1 MTPLMWVEDAP
12 PLTSLRRPI
21 LVTAFTGWFDAAG
34 AATAAVRHL
43 GGIDEGLAQPLA
55 TIEAETFFDFTRRR
69 PTVALDPAGQRVVSW
84 PRNELALRALD
95 EPAAHD
101 IVVLDGEEPHL
112 RWSSF
117 ADLLVEAALA
127 CRCEMVVTVGSAIA
141 ELPHTRR
148 PQVVGSTTSDE
159 LARRLGLAR
168 PTYEGVTG
176 LIGVLLERL
185 ERAELPAI
193 SLRVGVPH
201 YLAAVPHPQATVA
214 LLQHLEHVLGVPTGH
229 AELDEDVDE
238 WRRHHDEAVSLDP
251 DAAAYVGRLEA
262 AYDDRVAAEVPS
274 SDELA
279 AELEAFLR
287 DHRDDR

>member
-1 MTPLMWVEDAP
+1 VTALTWSGGQP
-12 PLTSLRRPI
+12 PSSLRRPI
-21 LVTAFTGWFDAAG
+21 LVTAFTGWFDAGG

-55 TIEAETFFDFTRRR
+55 AIDPETFFDFTRRR

-84 PRNELALRALD
+84 PRNELARREFD
-95 EPAAHD
+95 PPAAHD
-101 IVVLDGEEPHL
+101 IVVLEGEEPHL

-117 ADLLVEAALA
+117 ADLVVEAALA
-127 CRCEMVVTVGSAIA
+127 CGCEMVVTVGAAIA
-141 ELPHTRR
+141 ELPHTRI

-185 ERAELPAI
+185 ERAELPSI

-214 LLQHLEHVLGVPTGH
+214 LLRHLEHVLGVPTGH
-229 AELDEDVDE
+229 GELAEDVEE
-238 WRRHHDEAVSLDP
+238 WRRHHDEAVQLDP
-251 DAAAYVGRLEA
+251 DAVAYVERLEA
-262 AYDDRVAAEVPS
+262 AYDNRVAAEMPS
-274 SDELA
+274 PDELA

-287 DHRDDR
+287 DNREE